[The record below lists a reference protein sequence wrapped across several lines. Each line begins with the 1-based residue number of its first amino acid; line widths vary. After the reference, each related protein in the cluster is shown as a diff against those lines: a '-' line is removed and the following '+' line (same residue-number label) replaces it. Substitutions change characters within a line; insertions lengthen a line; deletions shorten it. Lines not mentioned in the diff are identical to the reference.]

1 MKAEILI
8 SLISAVSLHA
18 GLFCIGGGHRDLPH
32 SATEIEIGLE
42 AGDEA
47 AATGVVD
54 EPSSP
59 VEPPTSETVEAQ
71 QVLPPEPPPEPIA
84 PTPAPSEAPA
94 PEPADHP
101 PVTPEPAPVVQPQAI
116 AKADPLPV
124 KPVPNRSST
133 KVIKAT
139 ASKKTGNA
147 GKPSGLAS
155 SGGIGRGS
163 NISSARYRFRAP
175 LRYPASALAQHA
187 GGTVV
192 LVIEINDAGRA
203 VDVVVRQS
211 SGHRDLDASAVQCA
225 LASRY
230 EPYRVNGQAEPCS
243 VVAPFRFEP
252 R

>member
-47 AATGVVD
+47 PATGLVD
-54 EPSSP
+54 EPAPSVDSS
-59 VEPPTSETVEAQ
+59 VTETVEAQ
-71 QVLPPEPPPEPIA
+71 PILPPVPPPELAAPAPAPTEAPAQEPAPSPPTPPAEPPPVQQAAAEPK
-84 PTPAPSEAPA
+84 PVTPAPKPA
-94 PEPADHP
+94 P
-101 PVTPEPAPVVQPQAI
+101 QPRKT
-116 AKADPLPV
+116 AKV
-124 KPVPNRSST
+124 SVSR
-133 KVIKAT
+133 
-139 ASKKTGNA
+139 NA
-147 GKPSGLAS
+147 GKPSGKAS
-155 SGGIGRGS
+155 AGDSGRGS

-203 VDVVVRQS
+203 VDVTVRQG
-211 SGHRDLDASAVQCA
+211 SGHRDLDASAMQCA
-225 LASRY
+225 MASRY

>member
-18 GLFCIGGGHRDLPH
+18 GLFCIGGGHHDLPH

-42 AGDEA
+42 AG
-47 AATGVVD
+47 VD
-54 EPSSP
+54 EPATGAVDEAPST
-59 VEPPTSETVEAQ
+59 VDQPTEESVEAQ
-71 QVLPPEPPPEPIA
+71 QVLPPEPPQESPPA
-84 PTPAPSEAPA
+84 VPAPSDAPAQEPADQPPPPPAEPAPVQQAAVPAKPA
-94 PEPADHP
+94 PEPSKSSRP
-101 PVTPEPAPVVQPQAI
+101 QPKT
-116 AKADPLPV
+116 AKTVA
-124 KPVPNRSST
+124 SSVS
-133 KVIKAT
+133 KKGSKASGT
-139 ASKKTGNA
+139 ASA
-147 GKPSGLAS
+147 GGS
-155 SGGIGRGS
+155 GRGS

-175 LRYPASALAQHA
+175 LRYPAAAFSKHI

-192 LVIEINDAGRA
+192 LTIEINESGRA
-203 VDVVVRQS
+203 LNVLVKQS
-211 SGHRDLDASAVQCA
+211 SGHRDLDAAAVQCA